1 MSATVQARRLTSG
14 SFGQASSGRGKAR
27 LVISCLLLAALSMFA
42 AVPVTFAQG
51 ASGTVRGDVK
61 DPNGAVVP
69 GAAVTLIDARG
80 GERKST
86 TTSNGSYSFTSV
98 DPGQYTIRVEGAGF
112 KTSEQQF
119 SLAPNETRGL
129 DVALEVGAANETVTV
144 TDVGSAIK
152 TETGERSDTITSQQI
167 ENLSIISR
175 SSLELLRVLP
185 GVVAPDPSDPNSGI
199 DRVTFGGGSN
209 ATANYTVNGIRGT
222 NNNISIDGSRV
233 IDIGSNN
240 GTIITPNVDMV
251 QEVTVKTSNYAAEYG
266 SGGVQISATTK
277 GGTKD
282 FHGTLYYYF
291 RPEKAQANDA
301 SNRNLGTARPKTDF
315 KYPGG
320 NLSGPVLL
328 PFTKFNRDRD
338 RLFFFVGFEVQRQR
352 PDRGSRTGTVPTQAE
367 RNGDFSNSPSFYSGN
382 RTPAQG
388 GFLCPPDTIS
398 WAGCPAPGG
407 AGLDG
412 GARNPVPNGNFAAFR
427 NPLGAA
433 LLNLYPLPNFT
444 PAPGTGLANLR
455 RNYASNVIAPS
466 DRTDLK
472 MRFDY
477 KITNSTNMYLRLAR
491 EAETD
496 DSPYGIWWGPS
507 SFELPSHVVGDNL
520 GRSAAINM
528 TSVINPTMTNEVV
541 LSASKLGLYY
551 DYADPSKVSKAAL
564 GVANLQTPF
573 GNRASSPY
581 ASLTLISW
589 EAQNSNLWEPGNLPL
604 FAYNDSLSASDTL
617 SKVYN
622 NHTLKFGFAV
632 ERATKLQNTNA
643 NVEGQINFEANSAR
657 STGNAFANLYTGR
670 INQFDQSTNVPV
682 GKFRFWN
689 YEGYAQDSYKVRPN
703 LTLEYGARLSYFGT
717 NKELTGLG
725 AVFDPAAYVRGQG
738 PYLLGA
744 NGQPDLNRPNGFLLE
759 SRGEIPAG
767 VYAEGPGLKVAP
779 RLNVAWD
786 MFGNGSTVLRG
797 GAGVFYNRVQ
807 GNYQYVVE
815 TLPPN
820 VLSVS
825 ANSWGAPNN
834 DITLDNLGR
843 FNPVSIAPNANCR
856 VDGNCPGGF
865 TTQNRFENGTPR
877 IMTASMSLARR
888 LPFQNVAE
896 VAWVGTFG
904 RHLPQR
910 KGINFILN
918 SMTSGRFGTDCPNG
932 PNCADLSNPV
942 HRAAVGAN
950 NAALALL
957 LPFPAYAGN
966 GGGIQVQS
974 FDGTSNYHS
983 MQFTLNR
990 QLGRKLQ
997 YFLTYTFSKAL
1008 GTTAVGESD
1017 GDQIVD
1023 PLDTRGRNYG
1033 VLPYDR
1039 THIFNLSYN
1048 YNFPNLSPDG
1058 FKNWFTRGLLDGW
1071 QMSGITTFQSG
1082 RPIRVR
1088 FTGAITGSSV
1098 LFANFGNN
1106 GVAGGNSPAAS
1117 GIAPIVLRNASTGNT
1132 DLNGRYL
1139 DIGAFAIPAFGSSGP
1154 YQSPFYLRAPTT
1166 NNWDV
1171 TFFKNFNFTES
1182 KKLQFRLGLFNVFNQ
1197 SFPNSDLGDIAGLN
1211 GQSLAINTL
1220 NPIDPSTIERD
1231 ANGVVTNPG
1240 RCYRVPV
1247 GTPTGTGVI
1256 AADSTLCDPTKGFV
1270 IDPNSLNTFGQVVNT
1285 HGHRRIEFAFKF
1297 YF

>member
-1 MSATVQARRLTSG
+1 MSATVQARQSTSN
-14 SFGQASSGRGKAR
+14 SFGQASGKRRGAR
-27 LVISCLLLAALSMFA
+27 LLLSCLLLAALSMFA
-42 AVPVTFAQG
+42 AMPVAFAQG
-51 ASGTVRGDVK
+51 SAGTVRGDVK

-69 GAAVTLIDARG
+69 NATVTLVSERG
-80 GERKST
+80 TERKA
-86 TTSNGSYSFTSV
+86 TTSSNGTYTFTSV
-98 DPGQYTIRVEGAGF
+98 DPGQYTIRVEGPGF

-129 DVALEVGAANETVTV
+129 DVALEVGTATETVTV
-144 TDVGSAIK
+144 TDQGSAIK
-152 TETGERSDTITSQQI
+152 TETGERSDTITATQI

-185 GVVAPDPSDPNSGI
+185 GVVAPDPSDPNSGV
-199 DRVTFGGGSN
+199 DRVSFGGGAN
-209 ATANYTVNGIRGT
+209 ATANYTVNGIRGV
-222 NNNISIDGSRV
+222 NNNVSIDGSRV

-291 RPEKAQANDA
+291 RPETLQANDR
-301 SNRNLGTARPKTDF
+301 SNSNLGNARPKTDF

-320 NLSGPVLL
+320 NVSGPILL
-328 PFTKFNRDRD
+328 PFTNFNRNRD
-338 RLFFFVGFEVQRQR
+338 RLFFFTGFEVQRQR
-352 PDRGSRTGTVPTQAE
+352 PDRGSRVGTVPTQAE
-367 RNGDFSNSPSFYSGN
+367 RNGDFSRSPSIF
-382 RTPAQG
+382 AG
-388 GFLCPPDTIS
+388 GALCPPDTIG
-398 WAGCPAPGG
+398 WATCDGTSGG
-407 AGLDG
+407 VGLDG
-412 GARNPVPNGNFAAFR
+412 GTRSPVPNGNYAPFR

-433 LLNLYPLPNFT
+433 LLNLFPLPNFN
-444 PAPGTGLANLR
+444 PAPGTGLANAR

-477 KITNSTNMYLRLAR
+477 KVSNNTNMYLRLAR
-491 EAETD
+491 ESETD

-507 SFELPSHVVGDNL
+507 AFELPSHVVGSNL
-520 GRSAAINM
+520 GRSAALNM

-541 LSASKLGLYY
+541 LSASKLKLFY
-551 DYADPSKVSKAAL
+551 DYADPSKVSKSAL

-573 GNRASSPY
+573 GNRASTPY
-581 ASLTLISW
+581 APLQLISW
-589 EAQNSNLWEPGNLPL
+589 ESGGANMWQPGGLPL

-622 NHTLKFGFAV
+622 NHTLKFGGMV
-632 ERATKLQNTNA
+632 ERASKVQNVQGA
-643 NVEGQINFEANSAR
+643 PEGQVNFEASQAR
-657 STGNAFANLYTGR
+657 TTGNAFANLYTGR
-670 INQFDQSTNVPV
+670 INGFDQSTNIPV
-682 GKFRFWN
+682 GSYRFWN
-689 YEGYAQDSYKVRPN
+689 VEGYGQDSYKLRPN
-703 LTLEYGARLSYFGT
+703 LTLEFGARVSYFGT
-717 NKELTGLG
+717 NRERTGLG
-725 AVFDPAAYVRGQG
+725 AVFDPAVYQRNQG

-744 NGQPDLNRPNGFLLE
+744 NGQPDLSRPNGFLLE
-759 SRGEIPAG
+759 SRGEIPSG

-797 GAGVFYNRVQ
+797 GAGIFYNRVQ
-807 GNYQYVVE
+807 GNFQYVVQS
-815 TLPPN
+815 LPPN
-820 VLSVS
+820 VLNVH
-825 ANSWGAPNN
+825 ADSWGAPNN
-834 DITLDNLGR
+834 DITLNNLAN
-843 FNPVSIAPNANCR
+843 FNPVTLAPGVNCR
-856 VDGNCPGGF
+856 VAGNCPGGF

-877 IMTASMSLARR
+877 IMTASMSLAKR
-888 LPFQNVAE
+888 LPFQNVLE
-896 VAWVGTFG
+896 VAWVGSFG
-904 RHLPQR
+904 RHLPQKR
-910 KGINFILN
+910 GINFILN
-918 SMTSGRFGTDCPNG
+918 SMLSGRFGTDCPNG

-942 HRAAVGAN
+942 HRAAVGN
-950 NAALALL
+950 NPAALALL

-983 MQFTLNR
+983 MQATLNR
-990 QLGRKLQ
+990 QLGRSLQ
-997 YFLTYTFSKAL
+997 YFVTYTFSKAL

-1039 THIFNLSYN
+1039 THIFNVSYN
-1048 YNFPNLSPDG
+1048 YNFPDMARGG
-1058 FKNWFTRGLLDGW
+1058 FRNWFTKGVFNGW
-1071 QMSGITTFQSG
+1071 QMSGITTLQSG

-1088 FTGAITGSSV
+1088 FTGTITGNSV

-1106 GVAGGNSPAAS
+1106 AVAGGNSPSAS

-1139 DIGAFAIPAFGSSGP
+1139 DVAAFAVPAFGTSGP

-1166 NNWDV
+1166 NNFDV

-1182 KKLQFRLGLFNVFNQ
+1182 KKLQFRLGLFNVFNTA
-1197 SFPNSDLGDIAGLN
+1197 FANSDLGDISGLN
-1211 GQSLAINTL
+1211 GQSLALNTRNVINPATGTCFR
-1220 NPIDPSTIERD
+1220 I
-1231 ANGVVTNPG
+1231 
-1240 RCYRVPV
+1240 PV
-1247 GTPTGTGVI
+1247 GTPTGTGQI
-1256 AADSTLCDPTKGFV
+1256 AADSTLCDPTRGFE
-1270 IDPNSLNTFGQVVNT
+1270 IDPGTLSSFGQIVNK
-1285 HGHRRIEFAFKF
+1285 HGHRRIELAFKF